1 MALKKTDVV
10 TEAGNESLSG
20 KKAKDVFSANAK
32 EKKVLTTF
40 SLEPTF
46 KEELEEVFEDLGL
59 GWSAGVRFAL
69 KEFYKKYSNN

>member
-20 KKAKDVFSANAK
+20 KKAKAVFSANAK

-46 KEELEEVFEDLGL
+46 KEELNIQIIKNRSISGIFIYDMPENFILI
-59 GWSAGVRFAL
+59 
-69 KEFYKKYSNN
+69 

>member
-10 TEAGNESLSG
+10 TEAGNDSLSG
-20 KKAKDVFSANAK
+20 KKAKAVFSANAK